1 MLLLAGLMLPVAGCR
16 RAGIL
21 DEKERNN
28 RILAKA
34 SEMVDLGDYDAAVS
48 LYRNALDTY
57 PAMARPHL
65 DLALLL
71 HDRQKDYIRAIYHY
85 KRYLELRPGTEKDD
99 MIHARM
105 KQAERAFVASR
116 VTVNG
121 ADGASAMQLLEENG
135 TLRARLESMETIIAE
150 QEKELLAL
158 REAERRRLRDEV
170 ITGGTTV
177 TGADPVAEPEAP
189 RNEVVSIERP
199 PLQPVVAPTIEP
211 VRPPAPAEPVSPPVP
226 VATVVRPVAPA
237 PEPVPVVT
245 VVRPVAP
252 APEPVPVATVV
263 RPVAPAPPVE
273 TALIPSLPI
282 TSSAKASSNAFDQAA
297 IQRSYTVQ
305 RGDSLSRIAFKVYGD
320 ATRWRGIQEANRAAL
335 GDDSVNVR
343 VGQLLIIP

>member
-1 MLLLAGLMLPVAGCR
+1 MKRQMRKIRLSSTRHARLVMLLLAVLMLPVAGCR
-16 RAGIL
+16 RAGLL
-21 DEKERNN
+21 DEKERSN

-34 SEMVDLGDYDAAVS
+34 SEMVDLGDYEAAVS
-48 LYRNALDTY
+48 LFRKALDTY

-99 MIHARM
+99 MIRARM

-116 VTVNG
+116 VTVHG

-135 TLRARLESMETIIAE
+135 TLRARLESMETTLAA

-158 REAERRRLRDEV
+158 REAERRRLRDQV

-177 TGADPVAEPEAP
+177 TGAAPVVVLEAP
-189 RNEVVSIERP
+189 RNEVEPIERP
-199 PLQPVVAPTIEP
+199 VRQPVAVSAVEP
-211 VRPPAPAEPVSPPVP
+211 VRPPVP
-226 VATVVRPVAPA
+226 VATVVRPVAQ
-237 PEPVPVVT
+237 E
-245 VVRPVAP
+245 
-252 APEPVPVATVV
+252 
-263 RPVAPAPPVE
+263 PPVE
-273 TALIPSLPI
+273 TAFIPSLPI
-282 TSSAKASSNAFDQAA
+282 TSNAKESSNAFDEAA
-297 IQRSYTVQ
+297 IQRTYTVQ

-320 ATRWRGIQEANRAAL
+320 ATRWRGIQEANRAVL
-335 GDDSVNVR
+335 GNDSVNVR